1 MKTQVINGLNQQYGA
16 IIMENVIKKSNKE
29 RNTNIE
35 ALKLL
40 AILLIIIFHIVQT
53 LTDNPNV
60 TKTFWVWNATEDVT
74 TVILFIIRGF
84 GALGNSIFFMCSAY
98 FLLNSKKSNKK
109 KIIYMIIEIFS
120 ISILILLISQ
130 IPLWKINISKE
141 IRFQSLFPT
150 TYSTNWYLTC
160 YILFYLICPILNY
173 LIKNINQKQL
183 LIWASFMTFLFIGIN
198 FINNGAYFSNN
209 LILWIT
215 IYLIMAYIKL
225 YCDKFSKNNKA
236 MYIIFFSSMV
246 LHLILMIATN
256 ELGLHHKYFY
266 DKVMKWNTN
275 NNPFFIAIA
284 MSLVFIAI
292 NKKPYV
298 NKFLN
303 KIASYSLLIY
313 IIHENIIL
321 RTYVRPQLINFI
333 YAKWGYNK
341 LFLEIFILAIFIYVC
356 SIILSI
362 IYTFLLKRLLGYLT
376 EKIYNL
382 LCKFENKYVNLVMRI
397 K

>member
-1 MKTQVINGLNQQYGA
+1 
-16 IIMENVIKKSNKE
+16 MEDVVKKVNKE

-40 AILLIIIFHIVQT
+40 AIFLIIIFHIVQT
-53 LTDNPNV
+53 LTDNSNV
-60 TKTFWVWNATEDVT
+60 TKTFFVWGATEDVT
-74 TVILFIIRGF
+74 TIILCIIRGF

-98 FLLNSKKSNKK
+98 FLLNSKGSNKK
-109 KIIYMIIEIFS
+109 KIIYMILEIFS
-120 ISILILLISQ
+120 ISIIILLISQ

-141 IRFQSLFPT
+141 IRFQSFFPT

-160 YILFYLICPILNY
+160 YILFYLIFPVLNY
-173 LIKNINQKQL
+173 LIKNTNQKQL
-183 LIWASFMTFLFIGIN
+183 LVWASFMAFLFIGVN
-198 FINNGAYFSNN
+198 FINNGAYMCNN

-215 IYLIMAYIKL
+215 IYFIMAYIKL
-225 YCDKFSKNNKA
+225 YCGKFSKNNKA
-236 MYIIFFSSMV
+236 MYIILFSSIC
-246 LHLILMIATN
+246 LHLILMIGTN

-275 NNPFFIAIA
+275 NNPFFIAIS

-321 RTYVRPQLINFI
+321 RTYVRPQLINFM
-333 YAKWGYNK
+333 YAKWEYNK
-341 LFLEIFILAIFIYVC
+341 LFLEIFILAILIYLF
-356 SIILSI
+356 SIIASI
-362 IYTFLLKRLLGYLT
+362 IYTFLFKRLLAYLT

-382 LCKFENKYVNLVMRI
+382 LCKFEDKYVNLVM
-397 K
+397 KLN

>member
-1 MKTQVINGLNQQYGA
+1 MKTQVINGLNQQWGA
-16 IIMENVIKKSNKE
+16 IMENAVRKVNKE

-74 TVILFIIRGF
+74 TIILSIIRGF
-84 GALGNSIFFMCSAY
+84 GVLGNSIFFMCSAY

-120 ISILILLISQ
+120 VSILILLISQ

-150 TYSTNWYLTC
+150 TYLTNWYLTC

-183 LIWASFMTFLFIGIN
+183 LVWVSFMSFLFIGIN
-198 FINNGAYFSNN
+198 FMNSGAYFSNN

-236 MYIIFFSSMV
+236 MHIILFSSMV

-333 YAKWGYNK
+333 YAKWGYNR

-362 IYTFLLKRLLGYLT
+362 IYTFLFKRLLGYLT

>member
-1 MKTQVINGLNQQYGA
+1 MKTQVINGLNQQWGA
-16 IIMENVIKKSNKE
+16 IMENAVRKVNKE

-74 TVILFIIRGF
+74 TIILSIIRGF
-84 GALGNSIFFMCSAY
+84 GVLGNSIFFMCSAY

-120 ISILILLISQ
+120 VSILILLISQ

-160 YILFYLICPILNY
+160 YILLYLICPILNY
-173 LIKNINQKQL
+173 LIKNINKKQL
-183 LIWASFMTFLFIGIN
+183 LVWVSFMSFLFIGIN
-198 FINNGAYFSNN
+198 FMNSGAYFSNN

-225 YCDKFSKNNKA
+225 YCDKFSRNNKA
-236 MYIIFFSSMV
+236 IYIILFSSMV

-266 DKVMKWNTN
+266 DKVMKWNNN

-341 LFLEIFILAIFIYVC
+341 LFLEIFILAIFIYAC

-362 IYTFLLKRLLGYLT
+362 IYTFLFKRLLGYLT

>member
-1 MKTQVINGLNQQYGA
+1 
-16 IIMENVIKKSNKE
+16 MENVVKKENKVNKE

-40 AILLIIIFHIVQT
+40 AIFLIIIFHVVQT

-60 TKTFWVWNATEDVT
+60 TKTFFVWGATKDIDT
-74 TVILFIIRGF
+74 KILCIIRGF

-98 FLLNSKKSNKK
+98 FLLNSKKANKK

-130 IPLWKINISKE
+130 IPLWKINITKE

-160 YILFYLICPILNY
+160 YILFYLISPILNY
-173 LIKNINQKQL
+173 LIKNTNQKQL
-183 LIWASFMTFLFIGIN
+183 LVWASFMAFLYICIN
-198 FINNGAYFSNN
+198 FINNGAYMCNN

-225 YCDKFSKNNKA
+225 YCDKFSKNSKI
-236 MYIIFFSSMV
+236 MYIILFSSIC
-246 LHLILMIATN
+246 LHLILIFSTN
-256 ELGLHHKYFY
+256 ELGLHYKYFN

-275 NNPFFIAIA
+275 NNPFFIAID

-292 NKKPYV
+292 NKQPYV
-298 NKFLN
+298 NKFVN
-303 KIASYSLLIY
+303 KIASYSLQIY

-321 RTYVRPQLINFI
+321 RTYVRPELINFV
-333 YAKWGYNK
+333 YARWGYNK
-341 LFLEIFILAIFIYVC
+341 LFFEIIIMAILIYLVSIVISFIY
-356 SIILSI
+356 
-362 IYTFLLKRLLGYLT
+362 TLLFRRLLTYLT
-376 EKIYNL
+376 DKIYNL
-382 LCKFENKYVNLVMRI
+382 LCKIEDKYVNWVMQL

>member
-16 IIMENVIKKSNKE
+16 IIMENVNKE

-35 ALKLL
+35 VLKLL

-74 TVILFIIRGF
+74 TIILSIIRGF
-84 GALGNSIFFMCSAY
+84 GVLGNSIFFMCSAY

-160 YILFYLICPILNY
+160 YILLYLICPILNY
-173 LIKNINQKQL
+173 LIKNINKKQL
-183 LIWASFMTFLFIGIN
+183 LVWVSFMSFLFIGIN

-236 MYIIFFSSMV
+236 MYIILFSSMV

-333 YAKWGYNK
+333 YAKWGYNR

-362 IYTFLLKRLLGYLT
+362 IYTFLFKRLLGYLT

>member
-1 MKTQVINGLNQQYGA
+1 
-16 IIMENVIKKSNKE
+16 
-29 RNTNIE
+29 
-35 ALKLL
+35 
-40 AILLIIIFHIVQT
+40 
-53 LTDNPNV
+53 
-60 TKTFWVWNATEDVT
+60 
-74 TVILFIIRGF
+74 
-84 GALGNSIFFMCSAY
+84 
-98 FLLNSKKSNKK
+98 
-109 KIIYMIIEIFS
+109 
-120 ISILILLISQ
+120 
-130 IPLWKINISKE
+130 
-141 IRFQSLFPT
+141 
-150 TYSTNWYLTC
+150 
-160 YILFYLICPILNY
+160 
-173 LIKNINQKQL
+173 
-183 LIWASFMTFLFIGIN
+183 
-198 FINNGAYFSNN
+198 
-209 LILWIT
+209 
-215 IYLIMAYIKL
+215 MAYIKL

-236 MYIIFFSSMV
+236 MYIILFSSMV

-284 MSLVFIAI
+284 MSLVFIAL

-341 LFLEIFILAIFIYVC
+341 LFLEIFILAIFIYAC

-362 IYTFLLKRLLGYLT
+362 IYTFLFKRLLGYLT